1 MAADYRSS
9 HVKLTVEADA
19 VVEAHARARDK
30 DRTEIIRDVMHK
42 WALEQIE
49 IARLTEQR
57 LRAEGVSGSS
67 EGESGSE
74 RAGGRR

>member
-9 HVKLTVEADA
+9 HVKLTVEADV

-30 DRTEIIRDVMHK
+30 DRTEIIRDVMHR
-42 WALEQIE
+42 WALLEIE
-49 IARLTEQR
+49 VARLTAQR
-57 LRAEGVSGSS
+57 LKAEGVSGTA

-74 RAGGRR
+74 REGRR